1 MSQVEKK
8 ESNQLA
14 SMDWNDS
21 GEVLTLKFFDG
32 VTETFKPALT
42 SMGVHAEAKQYGFH
56 VKINR
61 LGAISATEF
70 PTRQARADEY
80 KRRFREFKA
89 HVYTGA
95 ESWDLPRAK
104 RETGPSEEDLV
115 EIINRVFA
123 GRGQEMLTKAL
134 KKNEGDLPKTK
145 EQIMQVREFAR
156 AWVEIQTAR
165 RQASL
170 GRLETMAEDFLAGLE
185 G

>member
-1 MSQVEKK
+1 MSQVDKK

-80 KRRFREFKA
+80 KRRFREFKNW
-89 HVYTGA
+89 VYTGA
-95 ESWDLPRAK
+95 DSWDMPRQGRA
-104 RETGPSEEDLV
+104 TGPSEADLI
-115 EIINRVFA
+115 EMMDRKFP
-123 GRGQEMLTKAL
+123 GKGQGMLTATLAKHG
-134 KKNEGDLPKTK
+134 GDLPKAR
-145 EQIMQVREFAR
+145 EQIMAVKEFAQNWLAIQAERR
-156 AWVEIQTAR
+156 AKAAEGLTAT
-165 RQASL
+165 AD
-170 GRLETMAEDFLAGLE
+170 DFLASIG
-185 G
+185 